1 MKQPINDQEI
11 IDKAIQSQAIE
22 ALPSDVDSSGW
33 PTLKLKKL
41 ILRNFG
47 RHEHVTLDLSSGSGA
62 LGLSCLVGP
71 NGTGKTTCLDA
82 IQLLFDNYNGY
93 SGDRYRAKMASRIR
107 SKDGSSAM
115 MNNSEFSVKGIFLSN
130 NGEYEVEVTSKE
142 VISRHPEEISSR
154 FMHYCYYASFDRE
167 LHMFTL
173 KRGRW
178 NQFKQFFSGMT
189 GFEVEEDEN
198 VFDQSDNRDYSKM
211 MKEYVLGFKIKKPD
225 ETISHRRCSA
235 GERKIIKCFS
245 TILNREVQPAIILID
260 NVTDHVEIPRHLPLM
275 QHMQECFPNSQIIST
290 CHSIPVQR
298 NFPDRDKI
306 IDMRAL
312 STNPLVVQQPW
323 RLRMYDEV
331 WDTIEKVKSVTG
343 SNSLLRE
350 VKVSTGNTLL
360 NVLMNDREVTA
371 EQGFSFCYA
380 YIKSTMEDVCVSFMK
395 CPPSRI
401 SAS

>member
-1 MKQPINDQEI
+1 MQENN
-11 IDKAIQSQAIE
+11 IQQVVE
-22 ALPSDVDSSGW
+22 ALPSDIDSSGW
-33 PTLKLKKL
+33 PTLRLKTL

-47 RHEHVTLDLSSGSGA
+47 RHENVTLDLSSESDT
-62 LGLSCLVGP
+62 LGLACLVGP

-82 IQLLFDNYNGY
+82 VQLLFDNYNGY

-107 SKDGSSAM
+107 SKDGVSAM
-115 MNNSEFSVKGIFLSN
+115 MSNIDFSVKGIFISN
-130 NGEYEVEVTSKE
+130 GSEYEVEVTSKE
-142 VISRHPEEISSR
+142 VVSRHPEEISSR
-154 FMHYCYYASFDRE
+154 FMHYLYYASFDRE

-173 KRGRW
+173 KRARW
-178 NQFKQFFSGMT
+178 NQFKGFFSGMT
-189 GFEVEEDEN
+189 GFTVEEDAN

-211 MKEYVLGFKIKKPD
+211 MKEYVLGFKIEKPN

-275 QHMQECFPNSQIIST
+275 QHMQECFPNSQIITT

-306 IDMRAL
+306 IDMRVLTA
-312 STNPLVVQQPW
+312 NPLVVQQPW
-323 RLRMYDEV
+323 RLRMHDEI
-331 WDTIEKVKSVTG
+331 WDTMEKVKSEGGFTNV
-343 SNSLLRE
+343 LKEL
-350 VKVSTGNTLL
+350 KMSTGHALLDTLMKDGS
-360 NVLMNDREVTA
+360 VSPEKGA
-371 EQGFSFCYA
+371 EFCQA
-380 YIKSTMEDVCVSFMK
+380 YIKSTLEGICSSFMS
-395 CPPSRI
+395 CPPVRI